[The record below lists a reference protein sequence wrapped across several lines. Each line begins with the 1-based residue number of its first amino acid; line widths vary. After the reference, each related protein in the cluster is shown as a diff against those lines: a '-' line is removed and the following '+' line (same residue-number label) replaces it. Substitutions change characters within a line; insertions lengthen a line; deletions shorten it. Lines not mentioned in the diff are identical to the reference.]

1 MQFMEKG
8 VMRMRGRKTIEK
20 NKAAVLLTG
29 LFAVV
34 AAVLFATS
42 FAQSTY
48 HEGKMVPFKG
58 EVTAIDPAAKTFTVQ
73 SLESAKSESAI
84 TLKGELTFAMD
95 EWTKV
100 KDCGKDISF
109 SDLKV
114 GDRVSVSYHEKEG
127 KSLADSIAI
136 EALGRKC

>member
-1 MQFMEKG
+1 MLSTKTINK
-8 VMRMRGRKTIEK
+8 RKT
-20 NKAAVLLTG
+20 AVLLTG

-34 AAVLFATS
+34 AAALFATS
-42 FAQSTY
+42 FVHSAYSAY
-48 HEGKMVPFKG
+48 DEEMKMVAFKG
-58 EVTAIDPAAKTFTVQ
+58 EVTSIDPDAKTFTVR

-100 KDCGKDISF
+100 KQCDEDKVF

-114 GDRVSVSYHEKEG
+114 GDHVSVSYHEKEG

-136 EALGRKC
+136 EALGKKC